1 MAKILL
7 VEDDHDLARTVVD
20 GLTAEHHSVVAMYD
34 GLDGMDMLKRSVYD
48 VVVLDWQLPGMEG
61 IEILRK
67 FRNGGGTTPVIMLTG
82 KSGINEKE
90 NGFNVGADDYLT
102 KPFDIRELAARIR
115 SLLRRPGDTVADVL
129 KAGAIVLDPVK
140 HSVTCAGK
148 QMHVSPRDFTLL
160 EFLMRHPGEVFS
172 VDALLN
178 RVWNYDE
185 DATPEA
191 LRSAIR
197 RLRVVLDDGKDPDQS
212 CIENIVRV
220 GYRLRD

>member
-7 VEDDHDLARTVVD
+7 VEDDLDLARMVVD
-20 GLTAEHHSVVAMYD
+20 GLTAEHHSVVSMAD
-34 GLDGMDMLKRSVYD
+34 GLDGLDMLKRSVYD

-61 IEILRK
+61 IEILKK
-67 FRNGGGTTPVIMLTG
+67 FRHGGGTTPVIMLTG
-82 KSGINEKE
+82 KAGINEKE
-90 NGFNVGADDYLT
+90 TGFNVGADDYLT

-115 SLLRRPGDTVADVL
+115 SLLRRPGTPVANVL
-129 KAGAIVLDPVK
+129 KARDIELDPVK
-140 HSVTCAGK
+140 HVVTCSGK
-148 QMHVSPRDFTLL
+148 PIHISPRDFTLL

-197 RLRVVLDDGKDPDQS
+197 RLRMALDEGKDPDQS

>member
-7 VEDDHDLARTVVD
+7 VEDDQDLSRMVVD
-20 GLTAEHHSVVAMYD
+20 GLTSLHHSVVAMAD
-34 GLDGMDMLKRSVYD
+34 GLDGLDMLKRSVYD

-67 FRNGGGTTPVIMLTG
+67 FRQNGGTTPVIMLTG
-82 KSGINEKE
+82 KSGISDKE
-90 NGFNVGADDYLT
+90 EGFNIGADDYLT

-115 SLLRRPGDTVADVL
+115 SLLRRPTGPMANTL
-129 KAGAIVLDPVK
+129 KARDIELDPIK
-140 HSVTCAGK
+140 HAVTCAGK
-148 QMHVSPRDFTLL
+148 SMHISPRDFTLL
-160 EFLMRHPGEVFS
+160 EFFMRHPGEVFS

-197 RLRVVLDDGKDPDQS
+197 RLRMALDDGKEPDQS

>member
-1 MAKILL
+1 M
-7 VEDDHDLARTVVD
+7 VVD
-20 GLTAEHHSVVAMYD
+20 GLTAEHHSVVHMAD
-34 GLDGMDMLKRSVYD
+34 GLDGQDMLKRSVYD
-48 VVVLDWQLPGMEG
+48 VIILDWQLPGMEG
-61 IEILRK
+61 IEILKR
-67 FRNGGGTTPVIMLTG
+67 FRHGGGTTPVIMLTG
-82 KSGINEKE
+82 RSGINEKE
-90 NGFNVGADDYLT
+90 SGFNVGADDYLT

-115 SLLRRPGDTVADVL
+115 SLLRRPSTTTANIL
-129 KAGAIVLDPVK
+129 KARDIELDPVK
-140 HSVTCAGK
+140 HSVSCSGK
-148 QMHVSPRDFTLL
+148 PMHISPRDFTLL
-160 EFLMRHPGEVFS
+160 EFFMRHPGEVFS

-197 RLRVVLDDGKDPDQS
+197 RLRMALDGGKDPDQS